1 MLLCFI
7 GYSDKGIKGMKN
19 RVILILI
26 NLLLCSILS
35 ACNFTNHADQQFGD
49 QHFKTAIALIELQ
62 KVRFGEYPNSLNDL
76 KFTGDWDQIAL
87 NSVSYKRVGNGYELD
102 VVQGWIGKPSLKY
115 PDEFWKG
122 LGLVKSNMKS
132 PSTVRH
138 KTSLKFV
145 K

>member
-1 MLLCFI
+1 
-7 GYSDKGIKGMKN
+7 
-19 RVILILI
+19 
-26 NLLLCSILS
+26 
-35 ACNFTNHADQQFGD
+35 
-49 QHFKTAIALIELQ
+49 
-62 KVRFGEYPNSLNDL
+62 
-76 KFTGDWDQIAL
+76 L

-102 VVQGWIGKPSLKY
+102 VVQGWVGKPELKY